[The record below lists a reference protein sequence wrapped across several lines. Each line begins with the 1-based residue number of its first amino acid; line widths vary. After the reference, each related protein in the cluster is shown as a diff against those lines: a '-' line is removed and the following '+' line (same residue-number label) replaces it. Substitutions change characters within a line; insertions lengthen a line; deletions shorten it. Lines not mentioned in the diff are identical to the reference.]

1 MENKDEKLI
10 RAEVVREILI
20 ALEKRETPDFV
31 YKIINEVM
39 KTLSNKVK
47 FNGKKRSISQIMLE
61 QAREVVRFIL
71 NQSEEF
77 KTFIW
82 GD

>member
-39 KTLSNKVK
+39 KQYA
-47 FNGKKRSISQIMLE
+47 I
-61 QAREVVRFIL
+61 
-71 NQSEEF
+71 
-77 KTFIW
+77 
-82 GD
+82 